1 MPHPDKGKDAE
12 TLAGS
17 YLERHGLSLL
27 QRNYQ
32 SRHGEIDLV
41 MTDGDCIVFVEVRY
55 RRQSTFGSGVET
67 VDHRKQ
73 ARITACARYYL
84 QQHPTVSARPCRF
97 DVIGISGSLKNPRF
111 DWIADAF
118 PASA

>member
-1 MPHPDKGKDAE
+1 MSHLGKGKEAE

-17 YLERHGLSLL
+17 YLARQGLSLV
-27 QRNYQ
+27 QRNYH

-41 MTDGDCIVFVEVRY
+41 MSDGDCIVFVEVRY
-55 RRQSTFGSGVET
+55 RRQSAFGSGAET

-84 QQHPTVSARPCRF
+84 QQHPAASARPCRF
-97 DVIGISGSLKNPRF
+97 DVISISGNLKDPQF
-111 DWIADAF
+111 EWITDAF